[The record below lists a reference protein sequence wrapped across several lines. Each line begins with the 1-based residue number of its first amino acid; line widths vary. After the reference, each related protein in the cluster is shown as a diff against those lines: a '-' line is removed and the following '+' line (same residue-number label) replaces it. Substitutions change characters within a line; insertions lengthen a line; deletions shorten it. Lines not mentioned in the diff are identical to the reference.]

1 MSNNNVDTGKI
12 KDELHN
18 YTEDIVLETME
29 NLLEDEEFKDICT
42 CKQCL
47 LDIATYSLNQLP
59 GKYTATH
66 FGNLITKIKNYQQQT
81 NVDLISV
88 ITKAIKLVSENPN
101 H

>member
-1 MSNNNVDTGKI
+1 MGKNNIDIEKI
-12 KDELHN
+12 QTDLHN
-18 YTEDIVLETME
+18 YTEDIVLETMK
-29 NLLEDEEFKDICT
+29 NLLTDEEFKDVCT

-66 FGNLITKIKNYQQQT
+66 YGNLMTRIKNYQQQA

-88 ITKAIKLVSENPN
+88 VTRAIQLVSENPN